1 MPVPMTPA
9 PAAGPAI
16 PGLPLPTCAEVARSG
31 LSGAALA
38 DAFDARYPAALN
50 DADGIETLALD
61 QAQIAGI
68 VDYLVC
74 VAGRTDGDVGVAEAG
89 YTLFGSKRHGA
100 AAFAALDRLAKGGDA
115 ATAARAYEVQMRGY
129 LDR

>member
-1 MPVPMTPA
+1 MSA
-9 PAAGPAI
+9 PTLSAPTI

-31 LSGAALA
+31 LRGAALA
-38 DAFDARYPAALN
+38 DTFDARYPSALN

-61 QAQIAGI
+61 EGQVANI
-68 VDYLVC
+68 VGYLAC
-74 VAGRTDGDVGVAEAG
+74 VAGRTNGDVGVAETG

-100 AAFAALDRLAKGGDA
+100 AAFAALDRLEKGGEQADA
-115 ATAARAYEVQMRGY
+115 AKAYAVQMRGY